1 MRNWEVIIL
10 SESFK
15 IFGIKFVRDEF
26 DSEDRYLSKD
36 GGATT
41 DLGNAWFNLDLD
53 HANWYAKYKSERNSA
68 IESSPFSFQ
77 ITEDG
82 NPISE

>member
-1 MRNWEVIIL
+1 MP
-10 SESFK
+10 ESFK
-15 IFGIKFVRDEF
+15 VFGIKFVRGEF
-26 DSEDRYLSKD
+26 DSENRYLSKN
-36 GGATT
+36 GGVTT
-41 DLGNAWFNLDLD
+41 DLGDAWFNSDID
-53 HANWYAKYKSERNSA
+53 HANWYAEYKSQKNSA